1 MRHDSSS
8 ASASTQSAERSAG
21 ALNDRNVLS
30 VEGNENCIPASPS
43 PIGISSPHLP
53 AAETPTAGKRVSPI
67 QMIRSSASASIR
79 TKWFWYSMA
88 SCLCWTAWA
97 FTARLA
103 SQEIPPATTQ
113 FISAFG
119 FLLVVV
125 ALAEIKQIRVT
136 IPQGRGSWYALL
148 GGLLLA
154 CGGIALYGA
163 YRIGHNASVV
173 TATTS
178 LYPVAT
184 VFFAVLL
191 LQERPNK
198 FQVLGIV
205 FAVIAIVLLSR

>member
-1 MRHDSSS
+1 
-8 ASASTQSAERSAG
+8 
-21 ALNDRNVLS
+21 V
-30 VEGNENCIPASPS
+30 
-43 PIGISSPHLP
+43 
-53 AAETPTAGKRVSPI
+53 
-67 QMIRSSASASIR
+67 
-79 TKWFWYSMA
+79 
-88 SCLCWTAWA
+88 CWTVWA

-125 ALAEIKQIRVT
+125 ALAKLKNIRVT
-136 IPQGRGSWYALL
+136 IQGRGGWYALI

-154 CGGIALYGA
+154 CGGLALYGA
-163 YRIGHNASVV
+163 YHTGYDASVV

-178 LYPVAT
+178 LYPVVT

-191 LQERPNK
+191 LRERPNR

-205 FAVIAIVLLSR
+205 FAIIAIVLLSR

>member
-1 MRHDSSS
+1 MQHES
-8 ASASTQSAERSAG
+8 ASAPAVALSAERSAG
-21 ALNDRNVLS
+21 GLEDKNLVG
-30 VEGNENCIPASPS
+30 VKGNERCISTPAPT
-43 PIGISSPHLP
+43 GLISLETQ
-53 AAETPTAGKRVSPI
+53 AAEVQSRNSRFR
-67 QMIRSSASASIR
+67 MFRSAASASIR

-119 FLLVVV
+119 FLAVVIAV
-125 ALAEIKQIRVT
+125 AGIKHTRVT
-136 IPQGRGSWYALL
+136 IEAPGSWYALI
-148 GGLLLA
+148 GGVLLA
-154 CGGIALYGA
+154 CGGLALYGA
-163 YRIGHNASVV
+163 YRTGHDPSVV

-184 VFFAVLL
+184 VVFAVLL
-191 LQERPNK
+191 LQERPNR

>member
-1 MRHDSSS
+1 MRHEQSSAAADALS
-8 ASASTQSAERSAG
+8 AQRPGSSLEDNNPLGVKQSENCISTPAPVGTSPLQIQATEVQPDKSNPPFRMFRSAASAS
-21 ALNDRNVLS
+21 V
-30 VEGNENCIPASPS
+30 
-43 PIGISSPHLP
+43 
-53 AAETPTAGKRVSPI
+53 
-67 QMIRSSASASIR
+67 R

-97 FTARLA
+97 FSARLA

-113 FISAFG
+113 FVSAFG
-119 FLLVVV
+119 FLAVVV
-125 ALAEIKQIRVT
+125 AVTEIKQIRVT
-136 IPQGRGSWYALL
+136 IQGRGSWYALI

-163 YRIGHNASVV
+163 YRTGHDASVV

-198 FQVLGIV
+198 FQVLGIG

>member
-1 MRHDSSS
+1 MWHESSS
-8 ASASTQSAERSAG
+8 APAD
-21 ALNDRNVLS
+21 ALSPDHPTGKLEEKKRVRI
-30 VEGNENCIPASPS
+30 EATENALAPP
-43 PIGISSPHLP
+43 PICMGLPHSP
-53 AAETPTAGKRVSPI
+53 AADPQPNNRISPI
-67 QMIRSSASASIR
+67 QMVRSAASASFR

-88 SCLCWTAWA
+88 SCVCWTVWA

-125 ALAEIKQIRVT
+125 VLTKVNNIRVT
-136 IPQGRGSWYALL
+136 IQGRGSWYALI

-163 YRIGHNASVV
+163 YRTGYDASVV

-178 LYPVAT
+178 LYPVVT

-191 LQERPNK
+191 LRERPNR

-205 FAVIAIVLLSR
+205 FAIIAIVLLSR

>member
-1 MRHDSSS
+1 
-8 ASASTQSAERSAG
+8 
-21 ALNDRNVLS
+21 LKDRKPLG
-30 VEGNENCIPASPS
+30 EEKNENRIPEPPS
-43 PIGISSPHLP
+43 PIGVSFHLP
-53 AAETPTAGKRVSPI
+53 AVEAPTGKRASPI

-125 ALAEIKQIRVT
+125 ALAEIKQISVT
-136 IPQGRGSWYALL
+136 IQGRGSWYALL

-163 YRIGHNASVV
+163 YRTGHDASVV

-191 LQERPNK
+191 LHERPNK
-198 FQVLGIV
+198 FQILGIV